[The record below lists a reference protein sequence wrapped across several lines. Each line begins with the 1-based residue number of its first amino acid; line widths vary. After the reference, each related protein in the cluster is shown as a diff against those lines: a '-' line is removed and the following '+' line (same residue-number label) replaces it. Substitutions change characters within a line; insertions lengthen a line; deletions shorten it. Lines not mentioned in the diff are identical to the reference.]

1 MAYKKQE
8 RIDIGRQAYTGTLTK
23 QQAMAKY
30 EVCEASIDNY
40 VREYKSANEIP
51 VPKRIMQKELTVV
64 KNEDCDLEA
73 YQAMTKE
80 ELIRALILSKANEL
94 RAKKGYEVKGAGQ
107 KKEYITLNNKNLK

>member
-8 RIDIGRQAYTGTLTK
+8 RIDIGRQVYTGTLTK

-51 VPKRIMQKELTVV
+51 VPKRVMQKELTVV

-94 RAKKGYEVKGAGQ
+94 RAKKGYED
-107 KKEYITLNNKNLK
+107 